1 MLPARKR
8 RGRRPRTTQ
17 VVNFGTPKNEVP
29 SDNNVDLD
37 KDAKDDDG
45 ATNSSL
51 VQNSKG
57 TRQDRKRKMAKISS
71 NVGTSSRSRAESEE
85 DENGYSTA
93 TESELPSDNVE
104 LGLDKDS
111 QKDVANGRR
120 FLLRKHPQETPK
132 FIRRG
137 PKFFEEE
144 SLMCHQCQR
153 NDKGDVVRCKNC
165 KRKRFCMPCLAS
177 WYPELKPE
185 DAVLCPVCRGNCNCR
200 ACLRSTELS
209 EAMRRRRVPR
219 NEQERFEHSK
229 YLLKRLLPYLR
240 QLDKE
245 QMIEKDI
252 EAKRKGLSLPKLN
265 IEKSEYCKHER
276 VHCDNCKTS
285 IFDYHRFCRKCSFRL
300 CLICC
305 YELRNGELL
314 GGADPDE
321 LGFVNWGI
329 NYLHGCEYISGVKS
343 NSAHEDAKPDS
354 KKNLAHSDAKPDVRG
369 WSRSGWH
376 AKSDGS
382 IPCPKNKCRN
392 RFLELRSVLGPNF
405 ISELVHKA
413 EEAEAHK
420 LHNAVEN
427 PVSWCSCLR
436 LSRNTDCRSN
446 NNTLKAASRENSIDN
461 FLYHPQAISQKPEE
475 LKHFQCHWSRGEPVI
490 VSNVLERTSG
500 LSWEPLVM
508 WRAFRLTNMGK
519 GNQHLDMKAL
529 DCLNWAQQGD
539 INIHQFFTGYTT
551 GRWDWCGWPQM
562 LRLNDWPPDFFK
574 ERAPRHYA
582 EFMSLL
588 PFGEYTHPFGGVLN
602 LASKVPRTG
611 STPNM
616 EPKAYIAYGFPQEL
630 GRGDSV
636 VKLHYDISDTVNIL
650 THTAEKVRLTSD
662 QLRTIE
668 HLKRKHHDQD
678 KRELLVT
685 YQEES
690 NILAGGDASD
700 GVLWDVFRRQ
710 DIPVLKEY
718 LKKHFKEFR
727 HNYCCPLN
735 KVIHPIHDQTI
746 YLTVGHKRKL
756 KEEYGIEPWTFIQKL
771 GDAVFIPAGCPY
783 QVRNLKSCI
792 NVALSFVSPESV
804 GECFRLAEEIRTLP
818 INHRS
823 SEDKLEVK
831 KMTIFA
837 INDVLENL
845 SRASL
850 NENLKPERNI
860 QEKQPTGEKDK
871 WDEYTTG
878 VFLDVCVEEIASGN
892 RADADFNEEGWIN
905 VIAKFN
911 GKTGRNYDC
920 RQLKDKW
927 DILKGDFNLWEKL
940 LEIGVG
946 WDPVKKTIK
955 ASQEF
960 WVARRKENPEFLKFR
975 FQCPSHLDKLEACFK
990 DTKATGDVA
999 LKTHADPSSAEVRV
1013 CGKENE
1019 DNHELGA
1026 FGEGVRDSDSVAYEE
1041 PHTSYSGG
1049 HTTSNDNPNKR
1060 QIQLN
1065 DKKQFGKVN
1074 KLQHSVSVS
1083 LEEEEHSI
1091 PLEVTHR
1098 RAPQENQPIPDNDK
1112 WDDFTIG
1119 VFLEVCI
1126 QEIAAGNRPHDD
1138 FNKEGWNNVVAKFN
1152 GKTGQ
1157 NYDHRQL
1164 KKELD
1169 NLKNDFTLWA
1179 KLVENQTGLGWDPI
1193 KKTVKAPP
1201 RFWESRKKENP
1212 AFLKFEH
1219 QGPPHLDKLEACF
1232 EDAKGT
1238 SYVAIY
1244 ADPSSNG
1251 VGFYGEE
1258 NEDNLEL
1265 RASNED
1271 DGDSGDVAIE
1281 ETHHTQNVQHREY
1294 NENNPELRASE
1305 EGFSDDDV
1313 AIEETHHMHNV
1324 EPRKENEN
1332 NPELRASDEGV
1343 SSADVTIR
1351 EENENN
1357 PESRAFDEG
1366 VSGSD
1371 VAIDK
1376 THDTHNVVLS
1386 EENEDNPELRAS
1398 HEGDGDVVG
1407 IANLEP
1413 LGENEDN
1420 LELRASDE
1428 GVGDGDGVAN
1438 KETYHSHNAEPG
1450 PSNSVPKKRKRLRK
1464 RLRKAKKHS
1473 GKAVKAKANNTATG
1487 FECNLDLDSCLTLLD
1502 SVPGL
1507 EKGSTLYFI
1516 ACRVLT
1522 KIVNRQTFVHLMR
1535 DDPKLA
1541 FGWLNTFTLEDLK
1554 NLTG

>member
-17 VVNFGTPKNEVP
+17 VINFGTPENEVP

-57 TRQDRKRKMAKISS
+57 MRQDRKRKMAKISS
-71 NVGTSSRSRAESEE
+71 NIGTSSRSRAESEE
-85 DENGYSTA
+85 EENGYSTA

-111 QKDVANGRR
+111 QKDDANGRR
-120 FLLRKHPQETPK
+120 FLLRKHQQETPK
-132 FIRRG
+132 VIRRG
-137 PKFFEEE
+137 PKFIQEE

-153 NDKGDVVRCKNC
+153 NDKGEVVRCKNC
-165 KRKRFCMPCLAS
+165 KRKRFCIPCLAT

-200 ACLRSTELS
+200 ACLRSTALIK
-209 EAMRRRRVPR
+209 AMRHHVPR

-265 IEKSEYCKHER
+265 IEKSEYRQDER
-276 VHCDNCKTS
+276 TS
-285 IFDYHRFCRKCSFRL
+285 IFDYHRFCRKCSFHL

-329 NYLHGCEYISGVKS
+329 DYQHGCDISRDKS

-376 AKSDGS
+376 AKSDGR
-382 IPCPKNKCRN
+382 IPCPKNTCRN

-420 LHNAVEN
+420 LHTAVEN

-446 NNTLKAASRENSIDN
+446 NNTLKSASRENSIDN
-461 FLYHPQAISQKPEE
+461 FLYHPRAISQKPEE

-490 VSNVLERTSG
+490 VSNVLEHSSG
-500 LSWEPLVM
+500 LSWEPRVM
-508 WRAFRLTNMGK
+508 WRAFRSFKAN
-519 GNQHLDMKAL
+519 GNQHLDMKAF
-529 DCLNWAQQGD
+529 DCLDWAQGD
-539 INIHQFFTGYTT
+539 INIHQFFCGYEI
-551 GRWDWCGWPQM
+551 GRWDRCGWPQM
-562 LRLNDWPPDFFK
+562 LRLNDWPPDFT

-602 LASKVPRTG
+602 LASKVHGTG

-616 EPKAYIAYGFPQEL
+616 EPKEYIAYGFPQEL

-650 THTAEKVRLTSD
+650 THTAGKVRLTSD

-727 HNYCCPLN
+727 HNYCCPLD

-783 QVRNLKSCI
+783 QVRNLKTCI

-837 INDVLENL
+837 INNVLENL
-845 SRASL
+845 SRSSL

-990 DTKATGDVA
+990 DMKAIGDVA

-1019 DNHELGA
+1019 DNHELRA

-1041 PHTSYSGG
+1041 PHTSYSVG

-1074 KLQHSVSVS
+1074 KLQHSVSVP

-1091 PLEVTHR
+1091 PPE
-1098 RAPQENQPIPDNDK
+1098 
-1112 WDDFTIG
+1112 
-1119 VFLEVCI
+1119 
-1126 QEIAAGNRPHDD
+1126 
-1138 FNKEGWNNVVAKFN
+1138 
-1152 GKTGQ
+1152 
-1157 NYDHRQL
+1157 
-1164 KKELD
+1164 
-1169 NLKNDFTLWA
+1169 
-1179 KLVENQTGLGWDPI
+1179 
-1193 KKTVKAPP
+1193 
-1201 RFWESRKKENP
+1201 ENP

-1244 ADPSSNG
+1244 ADPSPNG

-1271 DGDSGDVAIE
+1271 DGDSGDDVAIE

-1305 EGFSDDDV
+1305 EGFSDVVDV
-1313 AIEETHHMHNV
+1313 AIEETHHHMHNV

-1343 SSADVTIR
+1343 SSADVPIR
-1351 EENENN
+1351 EENEIN
-1357 PESRAFDEG
+1357 PELRAFDEG

-1376 THDTHNVVLS
+1376 THDTHNVELS

-1407 IANLEP
+1407 IANVEP

-1464 RLRKAKKHS
+1464 AKKHS

-1487 FECNLDLDSCLTLLD
+1487 FECNLDLDSCLTLLG